1 MSGPPAGLI
10 TAHRELA
17 VAIVLVALLGS
28 IWAGYVASRMRGG
41 GRRLGLYGSA
51 TTAVAVLQA
60 IFGIVLA
67 ALGARPQDGLHFVF
81 GPLTLLSL
89 PVARGIARTP
99 RWTART
105 HAVVIAA
112 GWVVTLGL
120 GLRAVGTGGGVA

>member
-1 MSGPPAGLI
+1 VSGPPAGLI

-28 IWAGYVASRMRGG
+28 IWAGYFASRMRGEG
-41 GRRLGLYGSA
+41 RLGLYGSA
-51 TTAVAVLQA
+51 TTAVVVLQA

-67 ALGARPQDGLHFVF
+67 TAGARPQDGLHFLF

-105 HAVVIAA
+105 HAVVVAA
-112 GWVVTLGL
+112 GWVMTLGL

>member
-28 IWAGYVASRMRGG
+28 VWAGYVASRMRGG
-41 GRRLGLYGSA
+41 GRLGLYSSA
-51 TTAVAVLQA
+51 TTAVMVLQA

-67 ALGARPQDGLHFVF
+67 ALGARPQDGLHFLF

-89 PVARGIARTP
+89 PVARGIARAP

-112 GWVVTLGL
+112 GWVLTLGL
-120 GLRAVGTGGGVA
+120 GLRAVGTGGGIA